1 MQKLIGGALILAAC
15 IGGALGERQRRRAAI
30 ALAEE
35 LTGSLSVLSREL
47 GRSAPD
53 TETLLCRAEAACTG
67 GGAAFYR
74 ELRRKMAEEP
84 EESLFLL
91 WKQTVKQFCLPNRIA
106 EEFAS
111 AGRLLGRY
119 TAEEQRAGL
128 QMTVQALQ
136 EELQLAKEEER
147 RASRLGLALGSCAA
161 VFLLVLLL

>member
-1 MQKLIGGALILAAC
+1 M
-15 IGGALGERQRRRAAI
+15 
-30 ALAEE
+30 
-35 LTGSLSVLSREL
+35 
-47 GRSAPD
+47 
-53 TETLLCRAEAACTG
+53 
-67 GGAAFYR
+67 
-74 ELRRKMAEEP
+74 
-84 EESLFLL
+84 
-91 WKQTVKQFCLPNRIA
+91 A